1 VLVTACGSL
10 VGREHEKV
18 LNSAIPARAQL
29 DGAMVLAGAI
39 RHISLPNQDEVN
51 AFSIFIDEVSEFH

>member
-1 VLVTACGSL
+1 VLVTACGFL

-18 LNSAIPARAQL
+18 LSSAIPARAQL

-39 RHISLPNQDEVN
+39 RQISLRNQDEVN
-51 AFSIFIDEVSEFH
+51 ALLIFIDEVSEFP